1 MNRQSTNRRAQ
12 RGLSMIGFLFVL
24 VVLALCVVLAM
35 KIVPTVSEYAAIKK
49 AITTAAASGTSARD
63 IQVSF
68 DKQCDVNYIS
78 SVSSKDLEIT
88 KTPEGFEVS
97 VAYEKRIPLVGPASL
112 VLDYVASN
120 VAKPSAMAK
129 QEEAK

>member
-1 MNRQSTNRRAQ
+1 MNLWPVTRRAQ

-24 VVLALCVVLAM
+24 IILALCAVLAI

-68 DKQCDVNYIS
+68 DKQRDVNYIE
-78 SVSSKDLEIT
+78 SVSGKDLEIT
-88 KTPEGFEVS
+88 KTADGFEVS

-120 VAKPSAMAK
+120 VNKPSAAK
-129 QEEAK
+129 QEDAK